1 MKIMKLFHYI
11 CIPMLSLG
19 LLLLPGC
26 SSKEFDEVTDLGLTR
41 CLEPMNLGA
50 KVSSTLGDVV
60 TFSWDVTKDAQN
72 YLLTICND
80 ADMTDVYLTET
91 VSPSDVPLQKKL
103 EADRTFYFS
112 VQAKADG
119 KQDSKVALYGKSV
132 KTFAVKDNLFLKLSD
147 RSASSVSLTWSK
159 EVADYTDVD
168 RIVYRL
174 PGNEESEKTY
184 NLTADDIAAAA
195 AVVSGLEAATE
206 YEFILFFKSAS
217 RGQLNAWTAPDV
229 SVLTP
234 VNSLAALQSA
244 VQTSGAQIYLKLEG
258 SPYDIEAMDIATG
271 FSLIGELDADGNG
284 PVLTG
289 EFHISD
295 AWNGQNLFF
304 ENVTFD
310 GAPTAASP
318 SGFGFALQNK
328 NGGAKEGKDIG
339 NVTYRNCV
347 ITNYTKGLLYEWGKP
362 MVLGDILYDSCDL
375 LNINQDGTVGGDVF
389 DIRQATTIK
398 SVSFINNTIAQ
409 GMRTFVRLDP
419 NVTVGALTFENNTL
433 FNLNFVDNA
442 NNAGIFGLQVKPGS
456 FSFKNNLFLNMTGKA
471 VLAGAN
477 AKYLPAS
484 DLGVAAANN
493 WFFDVPSTYFT
504 DNFTLAQAAGT
515 ILNETPCYNAPG
527 GLFNILA
534 SSDIS
539 G

>member
-1 MKIMKLFHYI
+1 MKISKLFQYI

-147 RSASSVSLTWSK
+147 RTASAVSLTWSK

-184 NLTADDIAAAA
+184 NLTADDITAAA

-217 RGQLNAWTAPDV
+217 RGQVNAWTEDLPE
-229 SVLTP
+229 TGRF
-234 VNSLAALQSA
+234 A
-244 VQTSGAQIYLKLEG
+244 V
-258 SPYDIEAMDIATG
+258 
-271 FSLIGELDADGNG
+271 
-284 PVLTG
+284 
-289 EFHISD
+289 
-295 AWNGQNLFF
+295 
-304 ENVTFD
+304 
-310 GAPTAASP
+310 
-318 SGFGFALQNK
+318 
-328 NGGAKEGKDIG
+328 
-339 NVTYRNCV
+339 
-347 ITNYTKGLLYEWGKP
+347 
-362 MVLGDILYDSCDL
+362 
-375 LNINQDGTVGGDVF
+375 
-389 DIRQATTIK
+389 
-398 SVSFINNTIAQ
+398 
-409 GMRTFVRLDP
+409 
-419 NVTVGALTFENNTL
+419 
-433 FNLNFVDNA
+433 
-442 NNAGIFGLQVKPGS
+442 
-456 FSFKNNLFLNMTGKA
+456 
-471 VLAGAN
+471 
-477 AKYLPAS
+477 
-484 DLGVAAANN
+484 
-493 WFFDVPSTYFT
+493 
-504 DNFTLAQAAGT
+504 
-515 ILNETPCYNAPG
+515 
-527 GLFNILA
+527 
-534 SSDIS
+534 
-539 G
+539 